1 MIFINAKTCI
11 LTNGFQSKYFNI
23 SRSMRQGCPI
33 SPLIY
38 ILQAKPLACA
48 IRCNNKMKGFPLPF
62 TYTDNTEIAEVKI
75 NGFADDTQM
84 FNITEES
91 ITECFKTLEKY
102 EKASG
107 AIIHKTKTTGLYT
120 GPWKHKE
127 PEYKKIKWTKQ
138 YIKTLGIMHGYE
150 TDENEL
156 WMEKINKIKNCIQV
170 WKNRDL
176 TFKGKILIIKTLFL

>member
-1 MIFINAKTCI
+1 MEWQWADRCLEKFNFGNNFRKWLNIIFKNAKTCI
-11 LTNGFQSKYFNI
+11 LINGFQSKYFNI

-38 ILQAKPLACA
+38 ILQAEPLACA
-48 IRCNNKMKGFPLPF
+48 IRCNNKRKGFPLPF

-120 GPWKHKE
+120 GPCKLKSQSI
-127 PEYKKIKWTKQ
+127 KKLSGQ
-138 YIKTLGIMHGYE
+138 
-150 TDENEL
+150 NS
-156 WMEKINKIKNCIQV
+156 
-170 WKNRDL
+170 
-176 TFKGKILIIKTLFL
+176 ILRP

>member
-1 MIFINAKTCI
+1 
-11 LTNGFQSKYFNI
+11 
-23 SRSMRQGCPI
+23 
-33 SPLIY
+33 
-38 ILQAKPLACA
+38 
-48 IRCNNKMKGFPLPF
+48 
-62 TYTDNTEIAEVKI
+62 
-75 NGFADDTQM
+75 M

-91 ITECFKTLEKY
+91 IIECFKTLEKY

-127 PEYKKIKWTKQ
+127 PDYKEIKWTKQ

-150 TDENEL
+150 IDENEL

-176 TFKGKILIIKTLFL
+176 TFRGKVLIIKTLLISQIGFEIETRIVPKNVIKTINNLIWTFYGTTNNPRLIGM